1 MYLHCIFIIE
11 EYYNSFL
18 IRTHNMRLFGTS
30 RVTQETMIIGLGF
43 QNIQFTLV
51 ILGMVI
57 FRNPPLSIQIKVH
70 LFYNISRSLS

>member
-1 MYLHCIFIIE
+1 MGF
-11 EYYNSFL
+11 FL
-18 IRTHNMRLFGTS
+18 LKVGPPLEKFSGSAPDNMRLFGTS